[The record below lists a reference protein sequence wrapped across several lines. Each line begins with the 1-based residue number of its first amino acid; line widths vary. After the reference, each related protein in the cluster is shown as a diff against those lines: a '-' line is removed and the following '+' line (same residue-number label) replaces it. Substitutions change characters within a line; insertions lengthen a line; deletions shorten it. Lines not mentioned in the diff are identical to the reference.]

1 MIYNMNIT
9 KKSQSK
15 KPTDLFKLP
24 QDQIKKIIK
33 PKSTKKGFEEAL
45 KKFDDLDAKGKFKAL

>member
-1 MIYNMNIT
+1 MNIT